1 MKTYAFLQKYSY
13 INKYTNKSPTILKAA
28 NPIVGLDMGIP
39 LNMIQDI
46 FTNIHY
52 GYDITTFKS
61 IVLQFLIGY
70 YTYGKDRYK
79 DALEYNENKF
89 DTPKREL
96 FEFLIKY
103 KDFYKLSYDT
113 TLLIIMYM
121 LIFDESMFYNIPF
134 IFLLYSSE
142 YYKDIKKIG
151 PFIKPLYISIMWTLA
166 VVALPCVLKDHNY
179 NILLYP
185 LDYLPCALTMFSS
198 TTILDIRDIE
208 EDKFNN
214 VKTIPV
220 VYGFEYAQILTL
232 SLLALS
238 SLIFGIND
246 NYLESPIKNSIFEF
260 INVWLSY
267 YVYKQGIN
275 LRVVI

>member
-13 INKYTNKSPTILKAA
+13 INKYTNISPTNLNAA

-39 LNMIQDI
+39 LNIIQDI

-52 GYDITTFKS
+52 CYDITTFKS

-70 YTYGKDRYK
+70 YTYGKDRYR
-79 DALEYNENKF
+79 DALEYNENEF

-142 YYKDIKKIG
+142 YYKNIKKIG

-179 NILLYP
+179 NILAYP

-198 TTILDIRDIE
+198 STILDVRDIE

-220 VYGFEYAQILTL
+220 VYGLEYAQILTL

>member
-1 MKTYAFLQKYSY
+1 M
-13 INKYTNKSPTILKAA
+13 
-28 NPIVGLDMGIP
+28 
-39 LNMIQDI
+39 
-46 FTNIHY
+46 
-52 GYDITTFKS
+52 
-61 IVLQFLIGY
+61 QFLIGY
-70 YTYGKDRYK
+70 YTYGKDRYR

-103 KDFYKLSYDT
+103 KDLYKLSYDT

-142 YYKDIKKIG
+142 YYKNIKKIG

-198 TTILDIRDIE
+198 STILDVRDIE

-220 VYGFEYAQILTL
+220 VYGFEYAQFLTL

>member
-13 INKYTNKSPTILKAA
+13 INKYTNKSPTILNAA

-89 DTPKREL
+89 DTPKMIL

-179 NILLYP
+179 NILAYP

-198 TTILDIRDIE
+198 STILDIRDIE